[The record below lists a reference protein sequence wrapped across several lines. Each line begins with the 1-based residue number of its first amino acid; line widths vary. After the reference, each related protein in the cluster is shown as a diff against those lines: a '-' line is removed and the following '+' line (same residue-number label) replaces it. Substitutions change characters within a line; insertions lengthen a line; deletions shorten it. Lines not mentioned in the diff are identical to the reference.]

1 MLNWIK
7 RSWLL
12 LALIVAGLIIFG
24 SGAQFGLLIFNLA
37 AVAAVIALFDLLLDR
52 RRAWGIFPT
61 LNIDEAIKTSLATS
75 NGASRVVL
83 AVIALLIAILWLAV
97 PSARADNLQVLSS
110 TINQHWPNAPLR
122 HIMAGQVQQESTWKE
137 RATLKTSR
145 ELGRGLVQLTIA
157 YRPDG
162 SERFNAYRDAVR
174 GYKALSAWNWQQD
187 PYNVGYQLTYL
198 VLRDRGQFAVTRRNM
213 INDAEAWR
221 SALVCYN
228 AGEGRWLARIA
239 NARLMGLDRT
249 RWQGGLEHAH
259 GKGEDRLLYG
269 RRLWQAVNEYPVIIF
284 RKAARYE
291 GRV

>member
-1 MLNWIK
+1 MKDWI
-7 RSWLL
+7 RRTWLL
-12 LALIVAGLIIFG
+12 LLLILAGLLMFG
-24 SGAQFGLLIFNLA
+24 GGAQFGLLVFNLA
-37 AVAAVIALFDLLLDR
+37 SIAAVFLVADALYDR
-52 RRAWGIFPT
+52 RNQWGIFPT
-61 LNIDEAIKTSLATS
+61 LDIDQAIKTACSSS
-75 NGASRVVL
+75 NGASRVVM
-83 AVIALLIAILWLAV
+83 AFVILLCIILWLAV

-122 HIMAGQVQQESTWKE
+122 HIMAGQVQQESSWKE

-198 VLRDRGQFAVTRRNM
+198 VLRDRGQFAVTRRSM
-213 INDAEAWR
+213 ADDAEAWR
-221 SALVCYN
+221 AALVCYN

-239 NARLMGLDRT
+239 NARLMWLDRT
-249 RWQGGLEHAH
+249 RWIGGLEHAH
-259 GKGEDRLLYG
+259 GKTEDRLLYG

-284 RKAARYE
+284 KKAARYE